1 MGDDGQVGNL
11 PDLVIALV
19 VVGLLALV
27 TRWAFRPAR
36 PHVHPTRPADA
47 ADAEDLGLLV
57 VVVSGLTRQQALER
71 RAVLSEAG
79 IRSSMSAR
87 RDGRMDVLVFRA
99 DVEKARV
106 LLGP

>member
-1 MGDDGQVGNL
+1 VGSL
-11 PDLVIALV
+11 TYTLLALI

-27 TRWAFRPAR
+27 TRWIFRPSR
-36 PHVHPTRPADA
+36 PHVHPTRPVDA
-47 ADAEDLGLLV
+47 AEAIDLGLLT
-57 VVVSGLTRQQALER
+57 VVVSGLTRNEALER
-71 RAVLSEAG
+71 RAVLGNAG

-99 DVEKARV
+99 DADQARI